1 MKIFDT
7 YVQEHRWTTSRGYAA
22 KSAKDTLQRDA
33 FKVGNALLT
42 AVSLSLDS
50 VYGLDIDNIII
61 YGLDGEFAKRNFQK
75 PPFAKI

>member
-7 YVQEHRWTTSRGYAA
+7 YMQEHRWTTSRGYAA
-22 KSAKDTLQRDA
+22 KSAKDTLQRDT

-42 AVSLSLDS
+42 AASLSVDNSLDS

-61 YGLDGEFAKRNFQK
+61 YGLDGEFAKRNF
-75 PPFAKI
+75 